1 MLSETILLVDD
12 EPAVLEGLQ
21 RLLHQDLR
29 IETAVGGERGLEI
42 LQTNGSF
49 AVVVS
54 DMRMPLMDGA
64 QFLSKVKALAPN
76 VVRMMLTGYADLSV
90 AVAAV
95 NERGIFRLLTKPCS
109 KETFAKAI
117 DDALA
122 HYRSAIAE
130 KRLLA
135 RTSLVW
141 EWDLATGLV
150 WRGKDFEK
158 QFGFPPGT
166 IGQDHAVW
174 NDLVRPEDRDHVR
187 IGFHN
192 VLTRHADSYEVEY
205 SLRRI
210 DGFYAVVLDRASI
223 VYDGSGQPVRV
234 LGAMTD
240 LSELRQLEEQFRQA
254 QKLETVGRLAGGV
267 AHDFNNMLQ
276 VISSYTQ
283 MIHDQANLDDKFR
296 HYAHEVL
303 KACERSARLTQQLLA
318 FSRRQVLSPRV
329 IDLNGIVEET
339 VKMAKRLIGEDIELT
354 VSLCRPLWPVR
365 VDADQVTKVLLNLSV
380 NARDAMPKGGKLT
393 ITTQNTSID
402 PECAGKT
409 VVCPS
414 AEYVLLAVADTGLG
428 MTEEIQARI
437 FEPFFTTKELGKGTG
452 LGLSMVYGFVKQSGG
467 FIRVDSQP
475 GHGSSFKLYFPAIKT
490 PLSVRTSPESGR
502 VEGKGETILLAE
514 DEETVR
520 EAIFACLTQH
530 KYNVLKAVNGSQA
543 LQLAKQHAGQ
553 IYLLITDILMP
564 HMTGLELAGE
574 LANLRPQM
582 STLYMSGYND
592 QMLFELTTADSRA
605 AFLQKPFTMKA
616 LSKKLRDVIDRGR

>member
-1 MLSETILLVDD
+1 
-12 EPAVLEGLQ
+12 
-21 RLLHQDLR
+21 
-29 IETAVGGERGLEI
+29 
-42 LQTNGSF
+42 
-49 AVVVS
+49 
-54 DMRMPLMDGA
+54 
-64 QFLSKVKALAPN
+64 
-76 VVRMMLTGYADLSV
+76 
-90 AVAAV
+90 
-95 NERGIFRLLTKPCS
+95 
-109 KETFAKAI
+109 
-117 DDALA
+117 
-122 HYRSAIAE
+122 
-130 KRLLA
+130 
-135 RTSLVW
+135 
-141 EWDLATGLV
+141 
-150 WRGKDFEK
+150 
-158 QFGFPPGT
+158 
-166 IGQDHAVW
+166 
-174 NDLVRPEDRDHVR
+174 
-187 IGFHN
+187 
-192 VLTRHADSYEVEY
+192 
-205 SLRRI
+205 
-210 DGFYAVVLDRASI
+210 
-223 VYDGSGQPVRV
+223 
-234 LGAMTD
+234 
-240 LSELRQLEEQFRQA
+240 
-254 QKLETVGRLAGGV
+254 
-267 AHDFNNMLQ
+267 MLQ